1 MEKTTIASIA
11 SIAVVILSFI
21 IGTYLYF
28 SCPLPEKMASHWNIE
43 GLVDGYMPTFWG
55 LFLMPIISLILLALF
70 IIIPKIDPLKANIA
84 KFKSYYSTFIFAI
97 ILFLFYL
104 HILTLVWNMGIRF
117 NMVSMMSPAFATLFF
132 YCGIVLENAKRN
144 WFIGI
149 RTPWTLS
156 NDNVWAK
163 THRLGGKLYKASG
176 ILSLV
181 GVILPNYAIIFILV
195 PIIIASIYLVVYS
208 YVEYN
213 KQIKTKKRF

>member
-1 MEKTTIASIA
+1 
-11 SIAVVILSFI
+11 
-21 IGTYLYF
+21 
-28 SCPLPEKMASHWNIE
+28 
-43 GLVDGYMPTFWG
+43 
-55 LFLMPIISLILLALF
+55 MPIISLVLLVLF

-117 NMVSMMSPAFATLFF
+117 NMVSMMSPGFAVLFF

-181 GVILPNYAIIFILV
+181 GVILPNYAIFFILV